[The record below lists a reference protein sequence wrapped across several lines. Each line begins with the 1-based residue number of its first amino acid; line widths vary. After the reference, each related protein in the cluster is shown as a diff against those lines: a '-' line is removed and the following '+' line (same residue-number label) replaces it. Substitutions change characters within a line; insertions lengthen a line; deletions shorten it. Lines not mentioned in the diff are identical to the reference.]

1 MKDYK
6 KEIKMIFSTIKIKNK
21 EVYLMTDIETGQFSW
36 TENKSDCIIFNEERK
51 AQSFAKKYFKEFE
64 NWEVVDIEIQYA

>member
-1 MKDYK
+1 
-6 KEIKMIFSTIKIKNK
+6 MIFSTIKIKNK

-64 NWEVVDIEIQYA
+64 NWEIENVEIQYN